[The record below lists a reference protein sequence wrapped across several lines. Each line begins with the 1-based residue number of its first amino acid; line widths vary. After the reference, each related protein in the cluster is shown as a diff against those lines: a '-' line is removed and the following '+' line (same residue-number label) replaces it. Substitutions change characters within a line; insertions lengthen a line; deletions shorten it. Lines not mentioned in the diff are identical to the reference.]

1 MVQVAQERGRVQIDL
16 INVNEN
22 VRNDSAEAALH
33 DLAGSFGEVGQL
45 QPIGLRRAGDRY
57 DLVCGARRLGA
68 AKLAGWT
75 TVDATILDG
84 ELTPAEIIQRQL
96 IENAQRENLTPM
108 EIAAALKN
116 LKDLTGWS
124 VAQIAR
130 KVGFSSASVSK
141 FLTLVEL
148 PHAIQ
153 DKIKSGDI
161 NASAGYGLSQVSDV
175 AEQAALANQLADG
188 TLTRDGLTGI
198 VRRKSSTRRTQTG
211 SDALARIKAELSDG
225 RSITVA
231 GAGLTSLDT
240 LIAWLEELLGKAR
253 KSRPKGLEL
262 GTFLRILKDE
272 AKK

>member
-1 MVQVAQERGRVQIDL
+1 MVQVAQEHGRVQIDL

-22 VRNDSAEAALH
+22 VRDDAPVSALNG
-33 DLAGSFGEVGQL
+33 LAGSFDEVGQL

-57 DLVCGARRLGA
+57 DLVSGARRLGA

-75 TVDATILDG
+75 TVDATIFDG

-96 IENAQRENLTPM
+96 IENAQRENLSPM
-108 EIAAALKN
+108 EIAAALKK
-116 LKDLTGWS
+116 LKDSTGWT

-148 PHAIQ
+148 PQAIQ

-161 NASAGYGLSQVSDV
+161 NASAGYGLSQVSDA
-175 AEQAALANQLADG
+175 AEQAALASQLADG

-198 VRRKSSTRRTQTG
+198 VKRMSNSRKQTG
-211 SDALARIKAELSDG
+211 SEAPARIKAELSDG

-231 GAGLTSLDT
+231 GAGLTNLDT

-253 KSRPKGLEL
+253 RSRPKGLEL
-262 GTFLRILKDE
+262 GTFVRILKDE

>member
-1 MVQVAQERGRVQIDL
+1 MVQVAQEHGRVQIDL
-16 INVNEN
+16 INVYEN
-22 VRNDSAEAALH
+22 VRDDSAKATLH
-33 DLAGSFGEVGQL
+33 DLVGSFDEVGQL
-45 QPIGLRRAGDRY
+45 QPIGLRRAGDRF

-75 TVDATILDG
+75 TVDATIFNGD
-84 ELTPAEIIQRQL
+84 LTPAEIIQRQL

-148 PHAIQ
+148 PRAIQ
-153 DKIKSGDI
+153 EKIKSGGI
-161 NASAGYGLSQVSDV
+161 NASAGYGLSHVSDA
-175 AEQAALANQLADG
+175 AEQAALANQLAAG

-198 VRRKSSTRRTQTG
+198 VKRKSNSRNQTAAE
-211 SDALARIKAELSDG
+211 ALARIKAELSDG